1 MNKKSY
7 DEVQKKLE
15 KNPFDQVIPMITK
28 DIPSYKELNSEE
40 EKILIRLEEL
50 YKMKMQYMSIPE
62 EKEKFKRKIYEDII
76 SGKVECP
83 KGYSKEQYFNALI
96 QLFEIQS
103 NINVEE
109 SKPMKR

>member
-28 DIPSYKELNSEE
+28 DIPSYKKLNSEE

-62 EKEKFKRKIYEDII
+62 EKKNLKEKFMKISYQAKSNVRKVIL
-76 SGKVECP
+76 K
-83 KGYSKEQYFNALI
+83 N
-96 QLFEIQS
+96 
-103 NINVEE
+103 NIL
-109 SKPMKR
+109 ML

>member
-28 DIPSYKELNSEE
+28 DIPSYKKLNSEE

-62 EKEKFKRKIYEDII
+62 EKEKFKECIFKWQVTTKIPAIDW
-76 SGKVECP
+76 
-83 KGYSKEQYFNALI
+83 
-96 QLFEIQS
+96 
-103 NINVEE
+103 
-109 SKPMKR
+109 

>member
-40 EKILIRLEEL
+40 EKILINSCTSSPCFAQSSIIIL
-50 YKMKMQYMSIPE
+50 YSFPISRKLGIEYLQFDIVS
-62 EKEKFKRKIYEDII
+62 KF
-76 SGKVECP
+76 P
-83 KGYSKEQYFNALI
+83 FLI
-96 QLFEIQS
+96 L
-103 NINVEE
+103 
-109 SKPMKR
+109 

>member
-28 DIPSYKELNSEE
+28 DIPSYKKLNSEE

-62 EKEKFKRKIYEDII
+62 EKEKFKRKIAAWSLYNICD
-76 SGKVECP
+76 CF
-83 KGYSKEQYFNALI
+83 YFL
-96 QLFEIQS
+96 S
-103 NINVEE
+103 NN
-109 SKPMKR
+109 K